1 MKRKFWILLGII
13 FWLGITIPNSLFAYD
28 HLLNCVWWEESCNE
42 NFYKKFIDF
51 FEEFQDRYDLSDGE
65 VKSLFSDDQIQE
77 IVKALEKKDAK
88 KAEVFHIFDLINDIH
103 SLNNWKFNAL
113 TEHDNYDKILSYIED
128 IEDSVDNLVDF
139 KAYNYEARNC
149 KIYRI
154 TYLPNQ
160 KAYVSPDFKKTEY
173 FVSSKHLE
181 RYIETKNP
189 GTCKIIQNFTL
200 NTTFDNQG
208 SIRFVAPNGKIYFL
222 KQLGKQRYTEE
233 MENMNYYDSLNM
245 LKSYLRVNNPQ
256 IRL

>member
-1 MKRKFWILLGII
+1 M
-13 FWLGITIPNSLFAYD
+13 
-28 HLLNCVWWEESCNE
+28 
-42 NFYKKFIDF
+42 
-51 FEEFQDRYDLSDGE
+51 
-65 VKSLFSDDQIQE
+65 
-77 IVKALEKKDAK
+77 KALEKKDAK

-128 IEDSVDNLVDF
+128 IEDSVDNPVDF
-139 KAYNYEARNC
+139 QAYNYEARNC

-222 KQLGKQRYTEE
+222 KKLGDQRYTEE
-233 MENMNYYDSLNM
+233 MANIDYYDSLNM

-256 IRL
+256 ISL